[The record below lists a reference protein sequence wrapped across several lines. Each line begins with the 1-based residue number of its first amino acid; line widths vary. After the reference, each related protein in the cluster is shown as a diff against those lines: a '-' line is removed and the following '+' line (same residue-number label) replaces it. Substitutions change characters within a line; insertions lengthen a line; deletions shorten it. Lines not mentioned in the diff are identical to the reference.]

1 MILMRPS
8 KPKLISRA
16 AIKSFFFLAI
26 CRNQKLETI
35 PLRLEW
41 FLALALSLYFCLS
54 FFPSLSLLYPYL
66 PLLCSL
72 CHAIVLSIVLK
83 VPLRTTGGKS
93 DNKTC
98 LPSEFC
104 WACATHSRMLPPSLP
119 LSNKLLFY
127 SHLLASFSL
136 KTSLPLLPSLLPR
149 QTRKFRI
156 SYVTF
161 ESSFI
166 FCWFLFGASCL
177 WFDFSLWFSQHI
189 SDL

>member
-1 MILMRPS
+1 MISCSGTL
-8 KPKLISRA
+8 
-16 AIKSFFFLAI
+16 
-26 CRNQKLETI
+26 
-35 PLRLEW
+35 PL
-41 FLALALSLYFCLS
+41 FLS
-54 FFPSLSLLYPYL
+54 FFLSLSLFLLYPYL

-119 LSNKLLFY
+119 PSLSLPLSNKLFFY

-136 KTSLPLLPSLLPR
+136 KTSLPLLPSLLPW